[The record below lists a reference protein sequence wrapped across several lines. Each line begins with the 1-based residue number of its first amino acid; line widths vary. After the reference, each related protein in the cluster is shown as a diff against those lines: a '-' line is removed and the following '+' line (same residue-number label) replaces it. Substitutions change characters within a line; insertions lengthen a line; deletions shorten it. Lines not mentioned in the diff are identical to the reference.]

1 MLGAGA
7 AKGPSG
13 PAVGSR
19 EDAGGSCTHV
29 FAAQPV
35 HGARAAQCCSL
46 ATP

>member
-13 PAVGSR
+13 PAVGS

-35 HGARAAQCCSL
+35 HGARAAQRCSL